1 MLNKLCME
9 YAIVETL
16 NGNYRLKELSKVKDT
31 DSIEIELYGY
41 FDKVQKEYKNHIKEL
56 KEDGLY

>member
-1 MLNKLCME
+1 ME